1 MTSVKHIPDGYHAI
15 TPYLVVQGAEK
26 LIDFVKQA
34 FDAKEI
40 ERMSMPDGKIGH
52 AEVRIDD
59 SIVMMGDAREETWK
73 AMPSSVYLY
82 VTDCDTVYKRALEAG
97 ALSLMEPRDQ
107 FYGDR
112 TGGIKDPVGNHWF
125 IATHKEDLSKD
136 EFDKRV
142 KEYVKQQQQQQLQ
155 QKQ

>member
-1 MTSVKHIPDGYHAI
+1 MTSVKPIPDGYHVV

-26 LIDFVKQA
+26 LIDFLKRA

-40 ERMSMPDGKIGH
+40 ERMSMPDGSIGH

-59 SIVMMGDAREETWK
+59 SIIMMADAREETWK
-73 AMPSSVYLY
+73 VMPSSLYLY
-82 VTDCDTVYKRALEAG
+82 VNDCDAAYKSALEVG
-97 ALSLMEPRDQ
+97 AISLMEPKDE

-112 TGGIKDPVGNHWF
+112 SCGVKDPIGNHRF

-136 EFDKRV
+136 ELDRRAREMF
-142 KEYVKQQQQQQLQ
+142 
-155 QKQ
+155 

>member
-1 MTSVKHIPDGYHAI
+1 MTSVNPIPYGYHAV
-15 TPYLVVQGAEK
+15 TPYLVVQGAER
-26 LIDFVKQA
+26 LIDFLKYA

-40 ERMSMPDGKIGH
+40 ERMTMPDGGIGH

-59 SIVMMGDAREETWK
+59 SVVMMGDAREETWK
-73 AMPSSVYLY
+73 AMPSSIYLY

-97 ALSLMEPRDQ
+97 ATSLMEPKDQ

-112 TGGIKDPVGNHWF
+112 SGSVKDPVGNHWF

-136 EFDKRV
+136 ELDKRA
-142 KEYVKQQQQQQLQ
+142 KEYVKQQQQRKQQ
-155 QKQ
+155 